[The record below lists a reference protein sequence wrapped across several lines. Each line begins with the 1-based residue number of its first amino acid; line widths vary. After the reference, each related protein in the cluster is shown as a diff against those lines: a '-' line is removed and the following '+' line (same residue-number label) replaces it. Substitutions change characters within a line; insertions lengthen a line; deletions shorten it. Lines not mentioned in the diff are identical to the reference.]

1 MAKTTLKDISKALN
15 ISISTVSKAL
25 SDSYEISERTKK
37 IVRDYASE
45 MNFSVN
51 KVAQSLKIG
60 KTNTIG
66 VIVCAI
72 SNAFIAEILDGIQK
86 ASIETGYDIII
97 MQSREDILV
106 EKSCIEI
113 LNSRGIDGLLI
124 SPVSE
129 TSNISLLRELQDN
142 QKPVVIFD
150 RIIHQLQTD
159 KVGVNNFDGA
169 YQATKHLL
177 EQGRTNI
184 LHITGHQL
192 GVSKD
197 RLNGYKQALREF
209 EISLQHYYFIECDIQ
224 DAEILDEQ
232 IKGAI
237 QKALNA
243 ENKLNAIF
251 GATDVITTRTLG
263 ILAELNIKVPEEIAI
278 IGFSNISIPNS
289 LNPALSRIKQP
300 ASEIGYTAM
309 KKLIYL
315 IKHPNYIDFE
325 TIELENTIEIRRSS
339 LLA

>member
-25 SDSYEISERTKK
+25 SDSYEISEKTKK
-37 IVRDYASE
+37 VVQDYATK

-72 SNAFIAEILDGIQK
+72 NNTFIAEILDGIQK
-86 ASIETGYDIII
+86 ASIETGFDIII
-97 MQSREDILV
+97 MQSREDIQV
-106 EKSCIEI
+106 EKSCIEV

-129 TSNISLLRELQDN
+129 SSNLSLLKELQEN
-142 QKPVVIFD
+142 GKPIVIFD
-150 RIIHQLQTD
+150 RTVNQLKTD

-169 YQATKHLL
+169 YKATKHLL

-197 RLNGYKQALREF
+197 RLNGYKEALREF
-209 EISLQHYYFIECDIQ
+209 EIPLKPYYFIECNIQ
-224 DAEILDEQ
+224 DTAILDKQ
-232 IKGAI
+232 IKSAI
-237 QKALNA
+237 QKTLNT
-243 ENKLNAIF
+243 EHKLNAIF

-263 ILAELNIKVPEEIAI
+263 ILAELGIKVPEEIAV
-278 IGFSNISIPNS
+278 IGFSNISIPTS

-300 ASEIGYTAM
+300 ASEIGHTAM

-315 IKHPNYIDFE
+315 IKRPSHNDFE
-325 TIELENTIEIRRSS
+325 TIELETTLEIRKSS
-339 LLA
+339 LLT

>member
-25 SDSYEISERTKK
+25 SDSYEISEKTKK
-37 IVRDYASE
+37 MVQDYAAE

-72 SNAFIAEILDGIQK
+72 NNTFIAEILDGIQK

-97 MQSREDILV
+97 MQSREDVLV
-106 EKSCIEI
+106 EKSCIEV

-129 TSNISLLRELQDN
+129 TSNINLLKELQEN

-150 RIIHQLQTD
+150 RTVNQLKTD

-197 RLNGYKQALREF
+197 RLNGYKEALREF
-209 EISLQHYYFIECDIQ
+209 EIPLKPYYFIECNIQ
-224 DAEILDEQ
+224 DTEILDKQ
-232 IKGAI
+232 IKSAI
-237 QKALNA
+237 QKTLNA
-243 ENKLNAIF
+243 EHKLNAIF

-263 ILAELNIKVPEEIAI
+263 ILAELNIRVPEEIAV
-278 IGFSNISIPNS
+278 IGFSNISIPDS

-300 ASEIGYTAM
+300 ASEIGHTAM

-315 IKHPNYIDFE
+315 IKHPHYTDFE

>member
-25 SDSYEISERTKK
+25 ADSYEISEKTKK
-37 IVRDYASE
+37 IVQEYASK
-45 MNFSVN
+45 MNFSPN

-72 SNAFIAEILDGIQK
+72 NNTFMSEILDGIQK
-86 ASIETGYDIII
+86 ASIETGYDIVI
-97 MQSREDILV
+97 MQSREDIMI
-106 EKSCIEI
+106 EKACIEV
-113 LNSRGIDGLLI
+113 LNARGIDGLLI

-129 TSNISLLRELQDN
+129 TSNINLLQELQEN
-142 QKPVVIFD
+142 ETPVVIFD
-150 RIIHQLQTD
+150 RIVNQLKTD
-159 KVGVNNFDGA
+159 KVGINNFEGA
-169 YQATKHLL
+169 YKATKHLI

-197 RLNGYKQALREF
+197 RLNGYKDALREF
-209 EISLQHYYFIECDIQ
+209 DIPLKPYYFIECNIQ
-224 DAEILDEQ
+224 DTEILDQQ
-232 IKGAI
+232 IKTAI
-237 QKALNA
+237 LKALSSD
-243 ENKLNAIF
+243 NKPNAIF

-263 ILAELNIKVPEEIAI
+263 ILANLGIKVPEEIAV
-278 IGFSNISIPNS
+278 IGFSNISIPFA

-300 ASEIGYTAM
+300 AGEIGNIAM

-315 IKHPNYIDFE
+315 IKHPTYNDFE
-325 TIELENTIEIRRSS
+325 TVELETILEIRKSSS
-339 LLA
+339 LN